1 MPDLNRSLSVF
12 ADGLPVSGFR
22 HAYLSGRDALGLY
35 PMPFILRLWNLADSD
50 YHALRAAKHLSVRHE
65 DSVLASGRVSDIYL
79 RIAPEGKITEVVFAA
94 GLGLW
99 ETPVSLSVEAG
110 VSVSDTVRR
119 ILSAS
124 GTGIPLLSFPGEDPV
139 RSRSQ
144 AFYGRAAECVE
155 EALSAVGARGYLT
168 ESGLCVVP
176 AEGLPVSMELSSAD
190 LLSDPVFV
198 GNRQLLLRTRITG
211 WPLGKAVRVKW
222 KDGSQEGL
230 VLERSVDADN
240 LEGKW
245 ESEILVEKAS
255 VLQADL
261 SALQRW

>member
-12 ADGLPVSGFR
+12 ADDQPVTGFR
-22 HAYLSGRDALGLY
+22 RAYLSGRDALGLY

-50 YHALRAAKHLSVRHE
+50 YHALRAAKHLSVRHA
-65 DSVLASGRVSDIYL
+65 DSVLASGRVSDVYL
-79 RIAPEGKITEVVFAA
+79 RIVPEGKITEVVFAA

-99 ETPVSLSVEAG
+99 ETPVSLSVEAD

-144 AFYGRAAECVE
+144 AFYGRAAECVK

-176 AEGLPVSMELSSAD
+176 AEGLPVSMELSEAD
-190 LLSDPVFV
+190 LLSNPVFV
-198 GNRQLLLRTRITG
+198 VNGQLLLRTRIIG
-211 WPLGKAVRVKW
+211 WPLGKQVSVNW
-222 KDGSQEGL
+222 KGVQIRGL
-230 VLERSVDADN
+230 VTERSVDADN
-240 LEGKW
+240 MEGNW
-245 ESEILVEKAS
+245 QSELLMEVS
-255 VLQADL
+255 P
-261 SALQRW
+261 